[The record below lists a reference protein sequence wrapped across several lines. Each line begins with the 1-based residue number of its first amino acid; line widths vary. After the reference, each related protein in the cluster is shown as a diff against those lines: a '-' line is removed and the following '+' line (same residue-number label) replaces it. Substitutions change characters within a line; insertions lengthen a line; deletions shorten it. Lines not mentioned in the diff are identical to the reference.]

1 MDFTFP
7 STVLNLQ
14 EMPGMLL
21 TVGGADGQNMST
33 LCSAQPSPL
42 WM

>member
-21 TVGGADGQNMST
+21 TVGGADGQNMAT
-33 LCSAQPSPL
+33 LCSAQPYPL
-42 WM
+42 WL